1 MRSLGTAVGAGVL
14 FLLVAA
20 CGSPQHEIGAGSP
33 GDPKAAPQ
41 LSVSPSPEPTSS
53 APDIAPGEP
62 PPNGGVPVPL
72 TKLDAAALPEGY
84 PRSVWTEGDGTVI
97 GVIGQEG
104 GCSKVGVQVVEQS
117 ATSVHLEL
125 VETLPAEQQVCTMDI
140 RFPPLTAK
148 LDAPLAERT
157 VVLTSRQTK

>member
-1 MRSLGTAVGAGVL
+1 MRSLRTAVSAGVL
-14 FLLVAA
+14 LLLVTA
-20 CGSPQHEIGAGSP
+20 CANPQPQIGAGA
-33 GDPKAAPQ
+33 GDPKPEPQ
-41 LSVSPSPEPTSS
+41 LSVSSSPAPTSS
-53 APDIAPGEP
+53 APDVAPGEP

-72 TKLDAAALPEGY
+72 TKLDAAALPEDY

-125 VETLPAEQQVCTMDI
+125 VETLPAEQQMCTMDI

-157 VVLTSRQTK
+157 VVLTTRQAR

>member
-1 MRSLGTAVGAGVL
+1 MRSLGTAVGAGIL
-14 FLLVAA
+14 FLLVSA
-20 CGSPQHEIGAGSP
+20 CASPQSQVGAGSP
-33 GDPKAAPQ
+33 GTGEPQ
-41 LSVSPSPEPTSS
+41 LSVSSSPAPTES

-62 PPNGGVPVPL
+62 PPNGGIPVPL
-72 TKLDAAALPEGY
+72 TKLDAAALPEDY
-84 PRSVWTEGDGTVI
+84 PRSVWTEGDGGVI

-125 VETLPAEQQVCTMDI
+125 VETLPAEQQMCTMDI

-157 VVLTSRQTK
+157 VVLSSRQVK

>member
-1 MRSLGTAVGAGVL
+1 MRSLRTAVSSGVLLLLVTACASPQAQVGAG
-14 FLLVAA
+14 A
-20 CGSPQHEIGAGSP
+20 
-33 GDPKAAPQ
+33 GDPKPEPQ
-41 LSVSPSPEPTSS
+41 LSVSSSPSPTSS
-53 APDIAPGEP
+53 APDIAPAEP
-62 PPNGGVPVPL
+62 PPNGGIPVPPA
-72 TKLDAAALPEGY
+72 KLDAAALPEDY
-84 PRSVWTEGDGTVI
+84 PRSVWTEGDGGVI

-125 VETLPAEQQVCTMDI
+125 VETLPAEQQMCTMDI

-157 VVLTSRQTK
+157 VVLTSRQAK

>member
-1 MRSLGTAVGAGVL
+1 MRSLGTTVVAGAL
-14 FLLVAA
+14 LLLVSA
-20 CGSPQHEIGAGSP
+20 CASPQAQVGAGSP
-33 GDPKAAPQ
+33 GTGEPQ
-41 LSVSPSPEPTSS
+41 ISVSSSPAPTSSS

-62 PPNGGVPVPL
+62 PPNGGIPVPPA
-72 TKLDAAALPEGY
+72 KLDAAALPEDY

-104 GCSKVGVQVVEQS
+104 GCGDVGVQVVEQS

-125 VETLPAEQQVCTMDI
+125 VETLPTEQQMCTMDI

-157 VVLTSRQTK
+157 VVLTSRRT

>member
-1 MRSLGTAVGAGVL
+1 MRSLGTIVGAGVL
-14 FLLVAA
+14 LLLVTA
-20 CGSPQHEIGAGSP
+20 CASPQAQVGAGSP
-33 GDPKAAPQ
+33 GTGEPQ
-41 LSVSPSPEPTSS
+41 LSISSSPAPTSSS

-62 PPNGGVPVPL
+62 PPNGGIPVPPA
-72 TKLDAAALPEGY
+72 KLDAAALPEDY
-84 PRSVWTEGDGTVI
+84 PRSVWTEGDGTVV

-125 VETLPAEQQVCTMDI
+125 VETLPAEQQMCTMDI

-157 VVLTSRQTK
+157 VVLTTRQTK